1 MKRICKKIF
10 VKKLELERLIKSP
23 TERVQILVATGKTN
37 KMINNVLFR
46 PGEGGTPENLVTLE
60 VRKHI
65 RRAIAKMPNQT
76 EMQIAKTH
84 FGL

>member
-1 MKRICKKIF
+1 
-10 VKKLELERLIKSP
+10 
-23 TERVQILVATGKTN
+23 
-37 KMINNVLFR
+37 MINNVLFR
-46 PGEGGTPENLVTLE
+46 PGEGGVTPENLMTLE